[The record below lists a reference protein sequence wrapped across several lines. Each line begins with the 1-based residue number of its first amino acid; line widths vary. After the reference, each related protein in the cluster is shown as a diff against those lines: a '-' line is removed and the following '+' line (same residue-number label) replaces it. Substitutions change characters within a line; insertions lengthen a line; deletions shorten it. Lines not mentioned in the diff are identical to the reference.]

1 MSIHSRL
8 LQLVPLGLLA
18 LASIGCVINV
28 GADDV
33 LVREEKRFTV
43 TGEPELTLDTFDGS
57 IQVRSWDRQ
66 EVLVEI
72 EKRGPDRE
80 TAAAITVSASQD
92 GNRIRIEARGPKV
105 EQHFVGIGNFHSPSA
120 SFIVSVP
127 RQLELIV
134 KTGDGSI
141 ALERLSGVIDA
152 HSGDGSIT
160 GDELS
165 GNIKT
170 TTNDGSVRIADADG
184 RLVLDSGDG
193 SIQVSGRVEGLR
205 VHTRDGSVVI
215 EAEEG
220 SAMKDDWDVTTGDGS
235 IVFRVPEGFNAEI
248 DARSGDG
255 SVRAE
260 SSLRAEASGSL
271 ETVRHEDGRESLSGR
286 LGTGGHLVKL
296 RSGDGSIRVV
306 ER

>member
-1 MSIHSRL
+1 MRPRL
-8 LQLVPLGLLA
+8 FHTIPLMLLA
-18 LASIGCVINV
+18 CASVGCVINV

-33 LVREEKRFTV
+33 LVREEKRFSL
-43 TGEPELTLDTFDGS
+43 TGVPELTLDTFDGS
-57 IQVRSWDRQ
+57 IQVRSWDRP
-66 EVLVEI
+66 EIHVEI

-92 GNRIRIEARGPKV
+92 RNRIRLEARGPRV
-105 EQHFVGIGNFHSPSA
+105 EQHFVGIGNVHSPSA

-127 RQLELIV
+127 RQLRLTV

-160 GDELS
+160 GEELT
-165 GNIKT
+165 GDIKT
-170 TTNDGSVRIADADG
+170 VTEDGSVRISDADG
-184 RLVLDSGDG
+184 RLALESGDG
-193 SIQVSGRVEGLR
+193 SLQVSGRIESIRATTG
-205 VHTRDGSVVI
+205 DGSVVI
-215 EAEEG
+215 EAEDG
-220 SAMKDDWDVTTGDGS
+220 SAMKDDWEVTTGDGS

-248 DARSGDG
+248 DAHSDDG
-255 SVRAE
+255 SVRAQ

-271 ETVRHEDGRESLSGR
+271 ETVRHEDGRESLRGR
-286 LGTGGHLVKL
+286 LGTGGHLIKL